1 MYQWDLQVFP
11 HSEQW
16 DLGYY
21 MGLVMGVL
29 HHKLMDVTVVVICE
43 VPMWEFSVIAESS
56 DLLYSLFSDSAK
68 EELSLF
74 LLSFF

>member
-11 HSEQW
+11 CSEQW

-21 MGLVMGVL
+21 MGLVMGLL
-29 HHKLMDVTVVVICE
+29 HHKLMDVTVVIICE
-43 VPMWEFSVIAESS
+43 VPMWEVSVIAEFP

-68 EELSLF
+68 EELY
-74 LLSFF
+74 FFF